1 MKRIAQVMCL
11 VVAVAGFPRP
21 VEASGEK
28 ATKAELS
35 ELAAWESQSPELKAF
50 EGGDAAGVLL
60 FLLVVAA
67 IAVIVYLLMERSN
80 SIPSPLDGSDAPA
93 PAPPPPLFR

>member
-11 VVAVAGFPRP
+11 VVAMAGLPRP
-21 VEASGEK
+21 VEASGDK

-35 ELAAWESQSPELKAF
+35 ELAAWESQAPEAQNF

-67 IAVIVYLLMERSN
+67 IAVIVYLLMERDHSMY
-80 SIPSPLDGSDAPA
+80 SPLEGMDAAVP
-93 PAPPPPLFR
+93 PPPPLFR